1 MCGGTYLFFMG
12 APQTQRGFV
21 PSSSLLAWTNTSQR
35 HAGLVQ
41 CHFSPTFMIMM
52 PVPLTCSLAGIA
64 ERQLRPG
71 FSVSREGL
79 YRAVN

>member
-1 MCGGTYLFFMG
+1 
-12 APQTQRGFV
+12 
-21 PSSSLLAWTNTSQR
+21 
-35 HAGLVQ
+35 LVQ